1 MSFGS
6 IPRLFGVAAVAIA
19 SAAAPAAAQAPATAV
34 HFTTAELARACGP
47 AADDANALASRSVCY
62 AVLVTVGQAH
72 AMYTTGQNAAPRA
85 FCLPDPAPSLQQVA
99 AGFVSWVAANQQHAG
114 TRAVEG
120 ALRFA
125 AETYPCPRAAA
136 RRR

>member
-1 MSFGS
+1 MTFGS
-6 IPRLFGVAAVAIA
+6 IPRLFGAGMLALAAM
-19 SAAAPAAAQAPATAV
+19 AAPALAQGTAPPA
-34 HFTTAELARACGP
+34 FTTAELARACGP
-47 AADDANALASRSVCY
+47 SEGDANALAARSVCY

-72 AMYTTGQNAAPRA
+72 AMYTTGQRAAPPA
-85 FCLPDPAPSLQQVA
+85 FCMPTPSPSLEQVA
-99 AGFVSWVAANQQHAG
+99 SGFVAWVAANQQHAG

-125 AETYPCPRAAA
+125 AATYPCAPPAA

>member
-1 MSFGS
+1 MSFGP
-6 IPRLFGVAAVAIA
+6 IARLLGVGALGVAMMATPAGA
-19 SAAAPAAAQAPATAV
+19 QGTAPPI
-34 HFTTAELARACGP
+34 FTTGELARACGP
-47 AADDANALASRSVCY
+47 SAGDANALASRSVCY

-72 AMYTTGQNAAPRA
+72 AMYTTGSRAAPPA
-85 FCLPDPAPSLQQVA
+85 FCMPNPSPSLEQVA
-99 AGFVSWVAANQQHAG
+99 SGFVSWVAANPQHAG

-125 AETYPCPRAAA
+125 AATYPCAAPAA